1 MSPQS
6 PEDLALL
13 FADLGRDLVRE
24 TDPDGSLAAIARRA
38 VDVIDGAEHAAISR
52 GRPGRFETVGQTSD
66 VPPRVDQIQYDLDSG
81 PCVDAAEQQRTFR
94 TGKLGVDTRWPEF
107 GRRAFEEHGIESML
121 SARLFLEGDDLI
133 AALNIYSTYSD
144 AFDEGDQ
151 TVAVLLASH
160 ATLAVRGAQQSRQI
174 ANLERAL
181 ESNRGIGVA
190 IGVLMSRHK
199 ITQDQSF
206 DLLRI
211 ASQHTHRKLV
221 DIATEV
227 AETGTLELPALP
239 RRRD

>member
-6 PEDLALL
+6 PEELALL
-13 FADLGRDLVRE
+13 FADLGRDLVTE
-24 TDPDGSLAAIARRA
+24 TDPDGSLGAVARRA
-38 VDVIDGAEHAAISR
+38 VEVIAGAEHAAVSR
-52 GRPGRFETVGQTSD
+52 GRPGKFETVGQTSD
-66 VPPRVDQIQYDLDSG
+66 VPPCVDQIQYDLDSG

-94 TGKLGVDTRWPEF
+94 TGKLGVDSRWPEF
-107 GRRAFEEHGIESML
+107 GRRAYEEHGIESML
-121 SARLFLEGDDLI
+121 SARLFIEGDDLI
-133 AALNIYSTYSD
+133 AALNIYSSLSD

-160 ATLAVRGAQQSRQI
+160 ATLAVRGARQSKQI

-181 ESNRGIGVA
+181 ESNRGIGIA
-190 IGVLMSRHK
+190 IGVLMSQHK
-199 ITQDQSF
+199 ITQEQAF

-221 DIATEV
+221 DIAAEV
-227 AETGTLELPALP
+227 AETGTLELPPLP

>member
-6 PEDLALL
+6 PEELALL
-13 FADLGRDLVRE
+13 FADLGRDLVTE
-24 TDPDGSLAAIARRA
+24 TDPDGSLGAVARRA
-38 VDVIDGAEHAAISR
+38 VEVIAGAEHAAVSR
-52 GRPGRFETVGQTSD
+52 GRPGKFETVGQTSD

-94 TGKLGVDTRWPEF
+94 TGKLGVDSRWPEF
-107 GRRAFEEHGIESML
+107 GRRAYEEHGIESML
-121 SARLFLEGDDLI
+121 SARLFIEGDDLI
-133 AALNIYSTYSD
+133 AALNIYSSLSD

-160 ATLAVRGAQQSRQI
+160 ATLAVRGARQSKQI

-181 ESNRGIGVA
+181 ESNRGIGIA
-190 IGVLMSRHK
+190 IGVLMSQHK
-199 ITQDQSF
+199 ITQEQAF

-221 DIATEV
+221 DIAAEV
-227 AETGTLELPALP
+227 AETGTLELPPLP